1 LTKYIDINS
10 QNIII
15 LVFATVVKSTNIES
29 DFLHDLTLILSEKS
43 YSLFKIEI

>member
-15 LVFATVVKSTNIES
+15 LVFATGEVVKSTNIES

-43 YSLFKIEI
+43 YS